1 VVYRSA
7 TMKDRRMTTGHTG
20 EIKWFVIPCV
30 DTTPWGWQIDPLGLR
45 VVLNKLYDRYRKKL
59 FIVENGLGADDKV
72 EIEDGKKRIHDTYRI
87 DYIRD
92 HIVAMSNALE
102 DGVDLIGYTYWG
114 PFDMVSAGTGE
125 MKKRYGFVYVD
136 RYNDGTGIMNRIL
149 KDSFYWF
156 KKVDDSNGK
165 ELN

>member
-87 DYIRD
+87 DYIND
-92 HIVAMSNALE
+92 HIVSMSITFANVVVMICFSIWVL
-102 DGVDLIGYTYWG
+102 
-114 PFDMVSAGTGE
+114 F
-125 MKKRYGFVYVD
+125 
-136 RYNDGTGIMNRIL
+136 
-149 KDSFYWF
+149 
-156 KKVDDSNGK
+156 
-165 ELN
+165 